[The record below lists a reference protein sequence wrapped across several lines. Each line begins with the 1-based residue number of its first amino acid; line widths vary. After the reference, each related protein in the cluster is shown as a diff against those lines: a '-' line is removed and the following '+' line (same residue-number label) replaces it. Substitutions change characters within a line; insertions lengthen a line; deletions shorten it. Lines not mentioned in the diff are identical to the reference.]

1 MIDIQALNWQ
11 TLTPEMQIPTTVV
24 NWLIDT
30 KSLTAKLKDKYAD
43 FGVKVISQASQSP
56 YTHEQALLGE
66 VKTAVV
72 REVELIGNQQVVVF
86 ARSVIPQTADTQP
99 LLEIGSKPL
108 GEVLFNDPNIAR
120 GPLQITQANGIWGR
134 RSTFVIGDTPI
145 LVSEFFLEGLYA

>member
-11 TLTPEMQIPTTVV
+11 TLTPEMEIPTAVA

-43 FGVKVISQASQSP
+43 FAVKVISQASQSP
-56 YTHEQALLGE
+56 YAHEQALLGNA
-66 VKTAVV
+66 KTVVV

-86 ARSVIPQTADTQP
+86 ARSVIPQTADTQS

-108 GEVLFNDPNIAR
+108 GEVLFNDPSITR
-120 GPLQITQANGIWGR
+120 GTLQITQANGIWGR
-134 RSTFVIGDTPI
+134 RSTFVIDNTPI
-145 LVSEFFLEGLYA
+145 LVSEFFLESLYA